1 MNCEFYLNLI
11 EDFLEDE
18 INEQTAARVGSHIF
32 ACPECAAQLE
42 VLKHEKEI
50 YAHYLFAA
58 EPPPDLWTKF
68 QAKLETE
75 ENSRRVVV
83 PATTPFWKTYSF
95 GLRHLSAP
103 SVFAAALIVFG
114 IGFGLL
120 HFWTSKNA
128 EENRYSS
135 RIEIDKNE
143 PFVPETGKVD
153 AEVTPDQPPEQ
164 IGGKEINAPK
174 IIKNNDSKKLS
185 VAKNTTAADFKLI
198 DAGSETLKKKAAFR
212 GEKNFPADKL
222 RLNEQAR
229 AQALE
234 LKNLEIETA
243 RQLEKVELLL
253 RTFRNARAG
262 EVNGNAL
269 YDVAYEKQQARKLLE
284 KNSRLR
290 QSSEM
295 FGMADA
301 LELLNRVEPYLLEIA
316 NLEES
321 SAPGVVTDIRER
333 VKNQNIIASLQ
344 IY

>member
-1 MNCEFYLNLI
+1 MNCQIYHDAFD
-11 EDFLEDE
+11 DFLDGELDE
-18 INEQTAARVGSHIF
+18 QNAARINSHVF
-32 ACPECAAQLE
+32 ACKECAAQLE

-58 EPPPDLWTKF
+58 EPPQDLWTKF
-68 QAKLETE
+68 QAKLENE
-75 ENSRRVVV
+75 ENPRRAGV

-103 SVFAAALIVFG
+103 SAFAAALIVFG

-120 HFWTSKNA
+120 HFWMSKNA
-128 EENRYSS
+128 EENQYSS

-143 PFVPETGKVD
+143 PVATETGKVD
-153 AEVTPDQPPEQ
+153 AEVTPNQPLEQ

-174 IIKNNDSKKLS
+174 IIKNNGSKKLS
-185 VAKNTTAADFKLI
+185 VAKNTTAADFKLV
-198 DAGSETLKKKAAFR
+198 DARSETLKKKAAFR

-234 LKNLEIETA
+234 LKNLETETA

-269 YDVAYEKQQARKLLE
+269 YDVAYEKQQARRLLE

-290 QSSEM
+290 QSSET

-316 NLEES
+316 NLEEN